1 MNETLI
7 VQLITGAI
15 GSVGFGILF
24 HMKRKYLPLAA
35 AGALIS
41 WMVFILGKAFWEI
54 FFSQHC
60 LLVLLQM
67 CMRKFLQE
75 SVRKHLR
82 LFLSLP

>member
-41 WMVFILGKAFWEI
+41 WMVFILGKAFWL
-54 FFSQHC
+54 HA
-60 LLVLLQM
+60 VLLFFM
-67 CMRKFLQE
+67 VEVFRMLLQQD
-75 SVRKHLR
+75 LG
-82 LFLSLP
+82 LF